1 MVLGVCLGRPSQEC
15 CNNSA
20 WSQIDTSIQM
30 FIFSVVADCQVW
42 KDALSCLHPIPC
54 HIHHRIHSA
63 TFCGIVICLHHSS
76 NIEKVGMRKWFVAA
90 NMKVFMRFFILYR
103 IVQEKQTGVKELMK
117 MMGMPSWMNWIF
129 YLFDAM
135 ISLVVSIAIMTAI
148 ASIEWASG
156 GWPH

>member
-1 MVLGVCLGRPSQEC
+1 
-15 CNNSA
+15 
-20 WSQIDTSIQM
+20 
-30 FIFSVVADCQVW
+30 
-42 KDALSCLHPIPC
+42 
-54 HIHHRIHSA
+54 
-63 TFCGIVICLHHSS
+63 
-76 NIEKVGMRKWFVAA
+76 
-90 NMKVFMRFFILYR
+90 MRFFILYR

>member
-1 MVLGVCLGRPSQEC
+1 M
-15 CNNSA
+15 
-20 WSQIDTSIQM
+20 W
-30 FIFSVVADCQVW
+30 
-42 KDALSCLHPIPC
+42 
-54 HIHHRIHSA
+54 
-63 TFCGIVICLHHSS
+63 
-76 NIEKVGMRKWFVAA
+76 
-90 NMKVFMRFFILYR
+90 FFILYR

-135 ISLVVSIAIMTAI
+135 LSLVVSIAIMTAI